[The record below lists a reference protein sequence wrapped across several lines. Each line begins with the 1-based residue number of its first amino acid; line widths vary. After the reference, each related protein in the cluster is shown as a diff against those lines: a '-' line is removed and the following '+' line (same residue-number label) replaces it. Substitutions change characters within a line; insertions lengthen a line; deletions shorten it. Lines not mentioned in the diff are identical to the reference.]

1 MSKKI
6 LFFFPENPF
15 SNRAGNVT
23 RAKTTLTIL
32 KKLGHRIDLVGV
44 KDIYREQKDSTAVD
58 TNIVD
63 NLFLIRQRPPK
74 NRTSFDYWQHKF
86 SKMYQKPN
94 EYNVALTAFAKKEFV
109 NLFLAKKYDAV
120 VINYEFWTG
129 LIKHAAMKNT
139 LKIIDTHDWITLNE
153 FYKNKKLDIG
163 KRFNEEIN
171 NLSKFDKII
180 TISEDENTVFKRFLE
195 HKVINIPPSF
205 ISHFNHHLDKKYD
218 LIFVGSENYFN
229 IQSMQWFFK
238 NVYHLL
244 PENINIIIIGRICKH
259 LEKRK
264 NVTLVEFAENLEQYY
279 HQSKIAICPMLEGT
293 GIKIKV
299 IEALSYGLPV
309 VGTERAIDGFSSKTK
324 NGCLIGNSP
333 EIFRDNILS
342 LLQKE
347 EYYVKMS
354 HEVKE
359 YFIDH
364 FSEEK
369 AIEKWR
375 NIIISSITQTVS

>member
-44 KDIYREQKDSTAVD
+44 KDIYSEQKDSTAFD
-58 TNIVD
+58 TSIVD
-63 NLFLIRQRPPK
+63 NLFLIRHKPPK
-74 NRTSFDYWQHKF
+74 NKISFDYWQHKL

-94 EYNVALTAFAKKEFV
+94 ENNIALTAFAKKEFI
-109 NLFLAKKYDAV
+109 NLFLVKKYDAV
-120 VINYEFWTG
+120 VISYEFWTG
-129 LIKHAAMKNT
+129 LIEHAAMKDT

-153 FYKNKKLDIG
+153 FYKNKKLNIG
-163 KRFNEEIN
+163 KRFSEEIN
-171 NLSKFDKII
+171 NLSKFDRIV
-180 TISEDENTVFKRFLE
+180 TISEDEHTVFKRFLE
-195 HKVINIPPSF
+195 DKVINIPPSF
-205 ISHFNHHLDKKYD
+205 LSHFNNHPDKKYD

-238 NVYHLL
+238 NVYPLL
-244 PENINIIIIGRICKH
+244 PENINIVIIGRICKH
-259 LEKRK
+259 LEKKK
-264 NVTLVEFAENLEQYY
+264 NVTLIEFAESLEPYY
-279 HQSKIAICPMLEGT
+279 NQSRIAICPMLEGT

-309 VGTERAIDGFSSKTK
+309 VGTERAVDGFSSKRR
-324 NGCLIGNSP
+324 NGCLVDNSP
-333 EIFRDNILS
+333 EGFRDHLLS
-342 LLQKE
+342 LLQNE
-347 EYYVKMS
+347 EYYIKIKR
-354 HEVKE
+354 EVKE

-364 FSEEK
+364 FSEEM
-369 AIEKWR
+369 AVEKWK
-375 NIIISSITQTVS
+375 NILISTTT

>member
-44 KDIYREQKDSTAVD
+44 KDIYNEQKDSTAVD
-58 TNIVD
+58 PAIVD
-63 NLFLIRQRPPK
+63 NLFLIRQKPPK
-74 NRTSFDYWQHKF
+74 NKTSRDYWEHKL
-86 SKMYQKPN
+86 SKMYRKPN

-109 NLFLAKKYDAV
+109 NLFLAKNYDAV

-129 LIKHAAMKNT
+129 LIEHDAMKNT

-163 KRFNEEIN
+163 KRFSEEIR
-171 NLSKFDKII
+171 NLSKFDKVI
-180 TISEDENTVFKRFLE
+180 TISEEEHIVFNRFLE
-195 HKVINIPPSF
+195 DKVIHIPPSF
-205 ISHFNHHLDKKYD
+205 FSHFNNHPEKKYD

-238 NVYHLL
+238 NVHPLL
-244 PENINIIIIGRICKH
+244 PEDINMMVIGRICKH
-259 LEKRK
+259 LEEKK
-264 NVTLVEFAENLEQYY
+264 NVTFIEFAENLEQYY
-279 HQSKIAICPMLEGT
+279 YQSRIAICPMLEGT

-309 VGTERAIDGFSSKTK
+309 VGTERAVDGFSSKIK

-333 EIFRDNILS
+333 ERFKDHLVS
-342 LLQKE
+342 LLQNE
-347 EYYVKMS
+347 EYYVKIK
-354 HEVKE
+354 HEAE
-359 YFIDH
+359 TYFTDH

-369 AIEKWR
+369 AVKKWK
-375 NIIISSITQTVS
+375 NILI

>member
-44 KDIYREQKDSTAVD
+44 KDIYDEQKDSTAVD
-58 TNIVD
+58 PAIVD
-63 NLFLIRQRPPK
+63 NLFLIRRQPPK
-74 NRTSFDYWQHKF
+74 NKTSRDYWEHKL

-94 EYNVALTAFAKKEFV
+94 EYNAALTAFAKKEFV

-120 VINYEFWTG
+120 IINYEFWTG
-129 LIKHAAMKNT
+129 LIDHDAMKNT

-163 KRFNEEIN
+163 KRFSEEIN
-171 NLSKFDKII
+171 NLSKFDKVI
-180 TISEDENTVFKRFLE
+180 TISEDEYIVFNRFLE
-195 HKVINIPPSF
+195 DKVINIPPSF
-205 ISHFNHHLDKKYD
+205 FSHFNTHSEKKYD

-229 IQSMQWFFK
+229 RQSMQWFFK
-238 NVYHLL
+238 NVYPLL
-244 PENINIIIIGRICKH
+244 PENINIIIIGRICRH
-259 LEKRK
+259 LEEMK
-264 NVTLVEFAENLEQYY
+264 NVTLLEFAENLEQYY
-279 HQSKIAICPMLEGT
+279 HQSGIAICPMLEGT

-309 VGTERAIDGFSSKTK
+309 VGTERAVDGFSSKTK

-333 EIFRDNILS
+333 EGFRDHLLS
-342 LLQKE
+342 LLQSE
-347 EYYVKMS
+347 EYYAKLKR
-354 HEVKE
+354 EAE
-359 YFIDH
+359 AYFMDH

-369 AIEKWR
+369 AVEKWK
-375 NIIISSITQTVS
+375 NILI

>member
-32 KKLGHRIDLVGV
+32 KKLGHHIDLVGV
-44 KDIYREQKDSTAVD
+44 NDIYNEQKDSTVVD
-58 TNIVD
+58 PAIVN
-63 NLFLIRQRPPK
+63 NLFLIRQKPSK
-74 NRTSFDYWQHKF
+74 NKTSRDYWEHKL

-109 NLFLAKKYDAV
+109 NLFLAENYDAV

-129 LIKHAAMKNT
+129 LIEHDAMKNT

-163 KRFNEEIN
+163 KRFSEEIR
-171 NLSKFDKII
+171 NLSKFDKVI
-180 TISEDENTVFKRFLE
+180 TISEEEHIVFNRFLE
-195 HKVINIPPSF
+195 DKVINIPPSF
-205 ISHFNHHLDKKYD
+205 FSHFNNHSQKKYD

-229 IQSMQWFFK
+229 IQSMQWFFR
-238 NVYHLL
+238 NVHPLL
-244 PENINIIIIGRICKH
+244 PEDINMMVIGRICKH
-259 LEKRK
+259 LEKKK
-264 NVTLVEFAENLEQYY
+264 NVTLIEFAENLEQYY
-279 HQSKIAICPMLEGT
+279 HQSRIAICPMLEGT

-309 VGTERAIDGFSSKTK
+309 VGTERAVDGFSLKTK

-333 EIFRDNILS
+333 EGFRNHLLS
-342 LLQKE
+342 LLQNK
-347 EYYVKMS
+347 EYYAKIK
-354 HEVKE
+354 HEAE
-359 YFIDH
+359 AYFVDH

-369 AIEKWR
+369 AVEKWK
-375 NIIISSITQTVS
+375 NILI

>member
-44 KDIYREQKDSTAVD
+44 KDIYDEQKDSTAFD
-58 TNIVD
+58 KTIVD
-63 NLFLIRQRPPK
+63 HLFLIRQKPPK
-74 NRTSFDYWQHKF
+74 NKTTFDYWQHKI

-94 EYNVALTAFAKKEFV
+94 EYNAALTAFAKKEFTQ
-109 NLFLAKKYDAV
+109 LFLAEKYDAV

-129 LIKHAAMKNT
+129 LIEHNAMKNT

-163 KRFNEEIN
+163 KRFSEEIS
-171 NLSKFDKII
+171 NLSKFDKVI
-180 TISEDENTVFKRFLE
+180 TISEDEYIVFNRFLE
-195 HKVINIPPSF
+195 DKVINIPHSF
-205 ISHFNHHLDKKYD
+205 FSHFNTHSEKKYD

-229 IQSMQWFFK
+229 KQSMQWFFK
-238 NVYHLL
+238 NVHPLL

-259 LEKRK
+259 LEEMK
-264 NVTLVEFAENLEQYY
+264 NVTLLEFAENLEQYY

-309 VGTERAIDGFSSKTK
+309 VGTERAVDGFSSKMR

-333 EIFRDNILS
+333 EVFRDHLLS
-342 LLQKE
+342 LLQNE
-347 EYYVKMS
+347 EYYMKIKR
-354 HEVKE
+354 EVKA
-359 YFIDH
+359 YFNDH

-369 AIEKWR
+369 AIEKWK
-375 NIIISSITQTVS
+375 NILTQ